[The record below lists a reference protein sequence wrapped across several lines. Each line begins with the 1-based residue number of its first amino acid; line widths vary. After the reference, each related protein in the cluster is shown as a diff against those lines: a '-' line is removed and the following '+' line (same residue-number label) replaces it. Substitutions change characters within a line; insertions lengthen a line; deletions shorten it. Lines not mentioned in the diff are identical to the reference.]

1 MIIIMN
7 NKFDVIVIGCGPA
20 GAQVAKKISKNGKSV
35 LVLDHRKE
43 IGNKL
48 CTGIVGSELIN
59 HYPEAKNFIY
69 YEANSA
75 KIFNDSNH
83 IIDVKKDETQ
93 ALVIDRIKFIQ
104 SIIQEAV
111 DYGSILKKERLVTSV
126 KIDEEG
132 AHIKSRFNGKEEN
145 YFSKLLIVAS
155 GFNSKIAKSLGFDL
169 SNNYIYGYQT
179 KINNLNLKEVNVFTG
194 GSLPKGHFGWLVPTS
209 KNKGLCGILGKS
221 KLKNNGKDF
230 LEEMQSN
237 YNFNVEEKTK
247 VWGIPIQPVKKNYS
261 ERCLLIGDV
270 AGQVKPT
277 TGGGIYY
284 AMKSSDIAS
293 EIVIDALNNN
303 IFSEK
308 KLSIYSKKWNQIFKN
323 ELRIGL
329 FARQFYESLNN
340 NDIVKILNHVKD
352 SELISSDINFDW
364 HSRIIMMAF
373 KTKIR
378 SYIKGSLITKF
389 KKLRLN

>member
-20 GAQVAKKISKNGKSV
+20 GAQAAKNISKNGKSV

-111 DYGSILKKERLVTSV
+111 DYGSILIKERLVTSV

-132 AHIKSRFNGKEEN
+132 AHIKSRFNGKVEN

-155 GFNSKIAKSLGFDL
+155 GFNSKIAKSLGFNL

-179 KINNLNLKEVNVFTG
+179 KISNLNLKEVNVFTG

-329 FARQFYESLNN
+329 FARQFYESLSN

-364 HSRIIMMAF
+364 HSKIIMMAF

-378 SYIKGSLITKF
+378 SFIKGSLITKF